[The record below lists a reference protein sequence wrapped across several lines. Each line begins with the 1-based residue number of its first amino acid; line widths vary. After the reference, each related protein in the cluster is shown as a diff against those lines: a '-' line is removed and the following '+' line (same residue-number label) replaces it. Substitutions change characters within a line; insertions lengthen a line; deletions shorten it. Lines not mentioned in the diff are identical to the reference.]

1 MTESEDQMEISFSRP
16 DSSKNLNPE
25 SPTEHLNVPEGY
37 IQKSKSGILNCQKS
51 LKIETGN
58 SSMIIALFKIG
69 QNNESHI
76 GDFKDQLKN
85 DLKNMMVPSSTH
97 SVSL

>member
-1 MTESEDQMEISFSRP
+1 MEISFSRP

-25 SPTEHLNVPEGY
+25 SPVHLNVPDGY
-37 IQKSKSGILNCQKS
+37 IQKSKSGMLNFQKS

-58 SSMIIALFKIG
+58 SSTLITSPKIG

-76 GDFKDQLKN
+76 GDFKEKLKM
-85 DLKNMMVPSSTH
+85 DLKNIMVPSSTH
-97 SVSL
+97 SVSLLS